1 MSHDASTHQR
11 PHTDPVCG
19 ARLSAGVRA
28 AVQCAVPRG
37 TGPSWEAASC
47 PCSQPSPEDRLGEA
61 ANKRAIYRR
70 RHDMTQRQ
78 RRLSLAGRGTVSSGT
93 DIPLGLRNLPAL
105 LRMVIISSRW
115 SDANAYPG
123 MRSGRQ
129 TWCQRIPKMLQI
141 FKER

>member
-1 MSHDASTHQR
+1 MHR
-11 PHTDPVCG
+11 HTNAHTQTPCVG
-19 ARLSAGVRA
+19 PGFQLVSGQP
-28 AVQCAVPRG
+28 VQCAMPRG
-37 TGPSWEAASC
+37 TGPSWEGAPC

-70 RHDMTQRQ
+70 RHDLTQRQ

-105 LRMVIISSRW
+105 LRMVTISSRW